1 MENAVKKPRVLLA
14 DDHRIVAEGLRSLL
28 ELDFDLVDIVEDGR
42 ALVARAKELHPDVI
56 VADIT
61 MPLLNGIEA
70 VRQLKKAEVEAKV
83 VFLTMHQDV
92 TYATKAFEA
101 GASGF
106 VLKHSAPS
114 ELVTAIHEALA
125 GRTYVTPLIAGDLMQ
140 AYRDGVAGEEE
151 PAAELTPRQREAL
164 QLFAEGRSAKEV
176 ASMLQIS
183 PRTAEFHKASI
194 MKLLGLHTTA
204 DLTQYAVRHGII
216 SSS

>member
-1 MENAVKKPRVLLA
+1 MKRARVLVA
-14 DDHRIVAEGLRSLL
+14 DDHRILAEGLRSLL
-28 ELDFDLVDIVEDGR
+28 EPEFELVGIVEDGR
-42 ALVARAKELHPDVI
+42 TLVTRAQELFPDVI

-70 VRQLKKAEVEAKV
+70 VGQLKKADIPAKV

-92 TYATKAFEA
+92 TYAAKAFEL

-114 ELVTAIHEALA
+114 ELVTAIREALA
-125 GRTYVTPLIAGDLMQ
+125 GRTYVTPLIAGELMQ
-140 AYRDGVAGEEE
+140 AYRDGAHQRQD
-151 PAAELTPRQREAL
+151 PTANLTSRQREVL

-176 ASMLQIS
+176 AAILQIS

-194 MKLLGLHTTA
+194 MKMLGLRTTA
-204 DLTQYAVRHGII
+204 ELAQYAIRHGII
-216 SSS
+216 SS

>member
-1 MENAVKKPRVLLA
+1 MKRARVLLA
-14 DDHRIVAEGLRSLL
+14 DDHRILAEGLKSLL
-28 ELDFDLVDIVEDGR
+28 EPEFELVDIVEDGR
-42 ALVARAKELHPDVI
+42 TLVTRAKELCPDVI

-70 VRQLKKAEVEAKV
+70 VLQLKQAELPAKI

-92 TYATKAFEA
+92 TYAAKAFEI

-114 ELVTAIHEALA
+114 ELVTAIREALA
-125 GRTYVTPLIAGDLMQ
+125 GRTYVTPLIAGELMQ
-140 AYRDGVAGEEE
+140 AYRDGTSQQQN
-151 PAAELTPRQREAL
+151 PAVDLTQRQREAL

-176 ASMLQIS
+176 AAILRIS

-194 MKLLGLHTTA
+194 MKMLGIRTTA
-204 DLTQYAVRHGII
+204 ELAQYAVRHGII
-216 SSS
+216 SS

>member
-1 MENAVKKPRVLLA
+1 MKRARVLVA
-14 DDHRIVAEGLRSLL
+14 DDHRILAEGLRSLL
-28 ELDFDLVDIVEDGR
+28 EPEFELVDIVEDGR
-42 ALVARAKELHPDVI
+42 TLVTLAKKLSPDVI

-70 VRQLKKAEVEAKV
+70 VRQLKKADVPAKV

-92 TYATKAFEA
+92 TYAAKAFEL

-114 ELVTAIHEALA
+114 ELVTAIREVLA
-125 GRTYVTPLIAGDLMQ
+125 GRTYVTPLIAGELLQ
-140 AYRDGVAGEEE
+140 AYRDGVGRRQD
-151 PAAELTPRQREAL
+151 PAVDLTPRQREAL

-176 ASMLQIS
+176 AVILRIS

-194 MKLLGLHTTA
+194 MKMLGIRTTA
-204 DLTQYAVRHGII
+204 ELAQYAVRHGII
-216 SSS
+216 AS

>member
-1 MENAVKKPRVLLA
+1 MKRARVLVA
-14 DDHRIVAEGLRSLL
+14 DDHRILAEGLRSLL
-28 ELDFDLVDIVEDGR
+28 EPEFELVDIVEDGR
-42 ALVARAKELHPDVI
+42 TLVTRARELSPDVI

-70 VRQLKKAEVEAKV
+70 VRQLKKADIPAKV

-92 TYATKAFEA
+92 TYAAKAFEL

-114 ELVTAIHEALA
+114 ELVTAIREALA
-125 GRTYVTPLIAGDLMQ
+125 GRTYVTPLIAGELMQ
-140 AYRDGVAGEEE
+140 AYRESAARGQD
-151 PAAELTPRQREAL
+151 PAVDLTPRQREAL

-176 ASMLQIS
+176 AAILQIS

-194 MKLLGLHTTA
+194 MKMLGIRTNAELA
-204 DLTQYAVRHGII
+204 QYAVRHGII
-216 SSS
+216 AS